1 MPTDQNQRRRDR
13 TAPSPT
19 IAAIRNCCLFLANSC
34 LFLIFSPLNSTNVNN
49 TRLNYAILFVRGFRC
64 KCCSVVSYR
73 VETMTVAKAVVR
85 LVERIIVS
93 RRYGRWQPLWM
104 LNTKKTD
111 EKQNWT
117 MWEGT
122 YRAFA
127 GKSFAHFVVQVFL
140 FFEPLTYDLH
150 RDSLGVFL
158 FSLERAFCFL
168 RNLILAVNKLLLR
181 VEQKCITASSV
192 RPDLWYFDISIECVC
207 VYFLSVCVSLEWV
220 LKQNGTTYGFYVTSH
235 VDKDVLTKIIDL
247 FCLISKILIY
257 VVFDV

>member
-1 MPTDQNQRRRDR
+1 MEDD
-13 TAPSPT
+13 SH
-19 IAAIRNCCLFLANSC
+19 F
-34 LFLIFSPLNSTNVNN
+34 
-49 TRLNYAILFVRGFRC
+49 
-64 KCCSVVSYR
+64 
-73 VETMTVAKAVVR
+73 
-85 LVERIIVS
+85 ER
-93 RRYGRWQPLWM
+93 WTQ
-104 LNTKKTD
+104 KKTD

-122 YRAFA
+122 YRVFA

-140 FFEPLTYDLH
+140 FLTFFFFEPLTYDLH

-207 VYFLSVCVSLEWV
+207 VFSLCVCEFGVSFEAKRYNLWI
-220 LKQNGTTYGFYVTSH
+220 LCYVTCRQRCFNN
-235 VDKDVLTKIIDL
+235 LIDL

>member
-93 RRYGRWQPLWM
+93 RRYGRWQPLWT
-104 LNTKKTD
+104 LNTRKK
-111 EKQNWT
+111 NW
-117 MWEGT
+117 WETKLNNVRGNIPGFC
-122 YRAFA
+122 RKVVCAFRCP
-127 GKSFAHFVVQVFL
+127 SFPFFDI

-158 FSLERAFCFL
+158 FFLERAFCFL

-235 VDKDVLTKIIDL
+235 VDKDVLTI
-247 FCLISKILIY
+247 
-257 VVFDV
+257 